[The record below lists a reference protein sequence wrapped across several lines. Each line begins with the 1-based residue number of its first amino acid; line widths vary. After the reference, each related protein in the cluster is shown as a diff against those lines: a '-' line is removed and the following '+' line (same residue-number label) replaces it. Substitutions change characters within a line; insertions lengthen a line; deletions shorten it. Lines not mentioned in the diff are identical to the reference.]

1 MRTNG
6 KNSLEIKIDEK
17 NEHLLNTK
25 WYLDKDGY
33 AITREGIK
41 MHRIIMNPPKNM
53 VVDHINHDKL
63 DNREENLR
71 IVTRQVN
78 ARNRKKV
85 TGVFKRNDTGKWQAQ
100 IMHNYKNIRL
110 GCYDTYEEALKARKD
125 AEVRMWSNE

>member
-100 IMHNYKNIRL
+100 IMHNYK
-110 GCYDTYEEALKARKD
+110 TF
-125 AEVRMWSNE
+125 V